1 MRRGASEVAVM
12 RGWTDWPGEGEM
24 EGFLECWRGGP
35 WKRTERAAPFVQTSS
50 VENGAI
56 AQISSL
62 FSTSCVCDVEP
73 ICLPGRRSKD
83 PYLLL
88 SSAAPRLPPLPLFVC
103 ESEAP
108 PTKSTCK
115 TPSSSALFARPSAML
130 GRSAEMFPLFCVYG
144 ILVIANLFCLLH
156 HFDPLTTS
164 RSERERTLI
173 WTDDVAPPQKT
184 QTLC

>member
-1 MRRGASEVAVM
+1 MLA
-12 RGWTDWPGEGEM
+12 
-24 EGFLECWRGGP
+24 GGR

-56 AQISSL
+56 ARISSL
-62 FSTSCVCDVEP
+62 FSASCVCDVEP

-88 SSAAPRLPPLPLFVC
+88 SSAAPRLHDSLLSRSLF

-130 GRSAEMFPLFCVYG
+130 SRCAEMFPLLCLYG

-156 HFDPLTTS
+156 HFDPLTSS

-173 WTDDVAPPQKT
+173 WTDDVAPPRKT